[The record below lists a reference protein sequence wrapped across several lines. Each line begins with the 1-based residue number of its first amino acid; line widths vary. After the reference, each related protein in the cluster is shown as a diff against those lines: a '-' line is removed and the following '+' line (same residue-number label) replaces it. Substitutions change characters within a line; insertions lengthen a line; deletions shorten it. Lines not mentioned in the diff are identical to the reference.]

1 MTEAKDVYAVDM
13 AFYNGDKR
21 QFYFN
26 IETSVDSISWQTVAE
41 NMVSSGMTTEM
52 ERFAFT
58 PVEARF
64 VRIVCNGNSHNYWNS
79 PTEIRIRYSSPTSI
93 ENLSRPAHSSS
104 SAAYDLQ
111 GRSLNNCKSEA
122 KHGIVIING
131 KKIIVRK

>member
-1 MTEAKDVYAVDM
+1 
-13 AFYNGDKR
+13 
-21 QFYFN
+21 
-26 IETSVDSISWQTVAE
+26 
-41 NMVSSGMTTEM
+41 MVSSGMTTEM

-64 VRIVCNGNSHNYWNS
+64 VRIVCNGNSQNYWNS

-93 ENLSRPAHSSS
+93 ENLSRPVYSSS

-131 KKIIVRK
+131 KNIAIFLDYVPNIFNFAESTNVLKIATRMIKNRN